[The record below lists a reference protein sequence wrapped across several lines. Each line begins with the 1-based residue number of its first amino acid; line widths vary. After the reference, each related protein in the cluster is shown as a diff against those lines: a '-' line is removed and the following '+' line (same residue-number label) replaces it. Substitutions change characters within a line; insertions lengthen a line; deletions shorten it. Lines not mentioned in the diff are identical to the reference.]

1 MEAIKKCNDAIK
13 MMTECRLKE
22 PHSFLKDFFWII
34 CSLLLAIRVFC
45 ECTLSI
51 QTPITGSTDAEKE
64 EKKRLLCCSRLLC
77 CIPLLMRIGN
87 PSDNLMSILSGKIFM
102 LKSDE
107 QKAVETTVKGAY
119 SLLRASRSMKDQSI
133 LGTGSSFGQFY
144 ADMGQDAN
152 CFDLP
157 DSQKKDSKK
166 KGSKKKDAPKKDA
179 LQKEKEAYRS
189 ALLRMFSPGINR
201 KIAEGLLDN
210 LTSCSAMA
218 DAISKES
225 TTSIIDCATLGA
237 SGPPQRCS
245 FIDATVAHLQDD
257 EELLREAKQLLTADF
272 SGFNF
277 LVKKAIDLRFRVS
290 KQSISSAVLDR
301 VKESLEG
308 CKDDEDEAESEESQ
322 GFMSK
327 VVDAF
332 TPEALKKILP
342 AVATVVQICSKDVP
356 AILRKLTNEYFV
368 GREKRFDILR
378 SEEKCQEEVIPFNPA
393 QLAEPG
399 NYVGITKKISNPLQT
414 KYSTL
419 KHIHFLFL
427 CIACANSDAVK
438 IVAEKAENEL
448 GTHRDPFLS
457 LSSPR
462 YCSPHAITAVCIHL
476 RIFYVIFFQV
486 LSSWTSSNL
495 PSYKLF

>member
-1 MEAIKKCNDAIK
+1 VEAIKKCNDAIK
-13 MMTECRLKE
+13 MMTERRLQE

-87 PSDNLMSILSGKIFM
+87 PSEDLMSILGGKIFM
-102 LKSDE
+102 LTPAED
-107 QKAVETTVKGAY
+107 KAVKTTVLGAY
-119 SLLRASRSMKDQSI
+119 NLLRASRNMKDQSI
-133 LGTGSSFGQFY
+133 LGTGSFFGQFY
-144 ADMGQDAN
+144 KEMGEDAN

-166 KGSKKKDAPKKDA
+166 KGSKKKDAPKTP

-210 LTSCSAMA
+210 LTSCSAMG
-218 DAISKES
+218 DAIIKDA
-225 TTSIIDCATLGA
+225 TTTIIDCATLGA

-245 FIDATVAHLQDD
+245 FIDATVTHLEDD
-257 EELLREAKQLLTADF
+257 EELLREAKSLLTADF

-277 LVKKAIDLRFRVS
+277 LVKKAIDLKFRVS

-308 CKDDEDEAESEESQ
+308 CKGDEDEAESEESQ

-368 GREKRFDILR
+368 DREKRFDLLR
-378 SEEKCQEEVIPFNPA
+378 SEENCQEQGIPFNPS

-399 NYVGITKKISNPLQT
+399 NYVGITKKISNPLQI

-419 KHIHFLFL
+419 KHIHFIFL

-448 GTHRDPFLS
+448 GTH
-457 LSSPR
+457 
-462 YCSPHAITAVCIHL
+462 
-476 RIFYVIFFQV
+476 
-486 LSSWTSSNL
+486 
-495 PSYKLF
+495 